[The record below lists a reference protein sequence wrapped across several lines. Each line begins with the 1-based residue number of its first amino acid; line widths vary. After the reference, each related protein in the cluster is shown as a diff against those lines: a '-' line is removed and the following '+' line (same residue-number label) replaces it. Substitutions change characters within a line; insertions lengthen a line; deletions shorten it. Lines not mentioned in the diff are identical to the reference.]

1 MNKLNKRLQ
10 KIADLVDRKVI
21 ADVGCD
27 HGKIVLYLFENDKID
42 KAVISDISKPS
53 LQKAIDLL
61 NQKGYT
67 NFVDYFCD
75 GLTKYK
81 ESDKVEQIIIAGMGG
96 LEMIQIL
103 KNSPISVK
111 NVILQPQRNEYEVK
125 EYLVD
130 NNFNISYDIIIE
142 DKDKFYNIIKANKVK
157 NKNEITEFEILFGK
171 QNFEE
176 GLSDFKNYL
185 DYLENKNKMLLEKL
199 TDEKKKNN
207 IIKMLE
213 NIQKAKDLLG
223 VYYE

>member
-10 KIADLVDRKVI
+10 KIADLVDKRVV

-53 LQKAIDLL
+53 LQKAVDLL
-61 NQKGYT
+61 NQNGYT
-67 NFVDYFCD
+67 NYIDYFCD

-81 ESDKVEQIIIAGMGG
+81 ESDNVEQIIIAGMGG

-103 KNSPISVK
+103 KNSPISIE

-125 EYLVD
+125 QYLID
-130 NNFNISYDIIIE
+130 NNFNILYDIIIE

-176 GLSDFKNYL
+176 SSNDFKNYL
-185 DYLENKNKMLLEKL
+185 NYLENKYELLLVRL
-199 TDEKKKNN
+199 TDQEKKKN
-207 IIKMLE
+207 IIKVLK
-213 NIQKAKDLLG
+213 NINKAKDLLG
-223 VYYE
+223 E